1 MHLLEKFVPLSWLL
15 SMVFLRTL
23 WLSDLNMY
31 FLTGTSLWNRG
42 STKVALYSNK
52 VRDSV
57 KIGSA
62 MTSLMCTYWQ

>member
-1 MHLLEKFVPLSWLL
+1 MHVLVIVHGVFKDPLA
-15 SMVFLRTL
+15 
-23 WLSDLNMY
+23 SDLNIY
-31 FLTGTSLWNRG
+31 FLTGTSLWNHG

-57 KIGSA
+57 KIKSA